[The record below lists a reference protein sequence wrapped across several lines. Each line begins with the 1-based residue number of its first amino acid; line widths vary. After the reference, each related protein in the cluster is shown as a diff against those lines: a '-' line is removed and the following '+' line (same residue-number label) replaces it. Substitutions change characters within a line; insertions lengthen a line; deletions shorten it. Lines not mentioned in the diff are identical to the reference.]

1 MKKYDLILFNGEEIL
16 DLRLNLMFNYVDYFV
31 IVEFDENFQKKKNL
45 TILELIHLINL
56 KKKLFTK
63 GTKCQQCLVT
73 KAPGIENVTKET
85 LL

>member
-1 MKKYDLILFNGEEIL
+1 MLTILSLLSLTKIFK
-16 DLRLNLMFNYVDYFV
+16 
-31 IVEFDENFQKKKNL
+31 KKKNL

-63 GTKCQQCLVT
+63 GTKCQQCLIT